1 MSIDSK
7 ALSEQNKIK
16 SILSTKVTLENKLKI
31 IQNSNNLLKSDNLEE
46 EKLLDSLKNEKSLI
60 DSEIKKFEEM
70 EKNNSNDL
78 SVLETVERLV
88 KKNEVLK
95 KDEAKKKDEY
105 KQELLKLQMDIEQ
118 SKQIT
123 PDEDVQESQ
132 KLLQTEILKLKS
144 LRLQLAKKNRSSV
157 SIQRQL
163 DNIPDRT
170 ELGQYQRRFLELY
183 NQVSSKHRETK
194 QFYTLYNTL
203 DDTKLYLEKEL
214 SLLNSI
220 YENYNDSTL
229 SQNSKDEFMKQ
240 FENIIDGIK
249 QTKNR
254 VKKRCDDLKVKQD
267 SLNSE
272 YSDLNLLQ
280 RKYIQAILNLDVS
293 FFFFDFCV

>member
-7 ALSEQNKIK
+7 ALSEQSKIK
-16 SILSTKVTLENKLKI
+16 SILSTKVNLENKLKI
-31 IQNSNNLLKSDNLEE
+31 IQNSNNLLKSHNLEE
-46 EKLLDSLKNEKSLI
+46 EKLLDQLKAERSQIN
-60 DSEIKKFEEM
+60 SEIRKFEEM

-78 SVLETVERLV
+78 SVLETVEKLV
-88 KKNEVLK
+88 KKNEELK
-95 KDEAKKKDEY
+95 KDEAKMKDEF
-105 KQELLKLQMDIEQ
+105 KQELQKLQMDIEQ
-118 SKQIT
+118 SQQIT

-132 KLLQTEILKLKS
+132 KLLQTEISKLKS

-220 YENYNDSTL
+220 YENYNASTM

-280 RKYIQAILNLDVS
+280 RISIFKEDIY
-293 FFFFDFCV
+293 

>member
-7 ALSEQNKIK
+7 ALSEQKKLK
-16 SILSTKVTLENKLKI
+16 SIHAIRVTLETKLKI
-31 IQNSNNLLKSDNLEE
+31 IKNSNDLLKSQNFMEEQSLNSLKE
-46 EKLLDSLKNEKSLI
+46 EKKIIL
-60 DSEIKKFEEM
+60 SEIREFEAM

-78 SVLETVERLV
+78 SVLETVEKLV
-88 KKNEVLK
+88 KKNEILK

-105 KQELLKLQMDIEQ
+105 KQELFKLQMDIEQ
-118 SKQIT
+118 SQQIT
-123 PDEDVQESQ
+123 PDEDVLESQ
-132 KLLQTEILKLKS
+132 QLLQTEISKLKF
-144 LRLQLAKKNRSSV
+144 LRLQLAKKNRSTSA
-157 SIQRQL
+157 IQRQL

-220 YENYNDSTL
+220 YENYNESTM

-240 FENIIDGIK
+240 FENILDGIK

-254 VKKRCDDLKVKQD
+254 VKKRCDDLKLKQD
-267 SLNSE
+267 GLNSE

-280 RKYIQAILNLDVS
+280 RKYVQAIMNLDVS
-293 FFFFDFCV
+293 FFF

>member
-16 SILSTKVTLENKLKI
+16 SILATKVTLENKLKI
-31 IQNSNNLLKSDNLEE
+31 IQNSNNLLKTHNLEE
-46 EKLLDSLKNEKSLI
+46 EKLLNSLKNEKSLI
-60 DSEIKKFEEM
+60 DSEIRKFEEM

-78 SVLETVERLV
+78 SVLETVEKLV

-132 KLLQTEILKLKS
+132 KLLQTEISKLKS

-214 SLLNSI
+214 LLLNSI

-293 FFFFDFCV
+293 FFFY